1 MRPKVSV
8 IIPVYNVE
16 SWLRQC
22 LDSVANQT
30 LKEIEIICVNDG
42 SSDSSGS
49 ILNEYALCDSR
60 FIIIHKRNSGPV
72 SARRA
77 GLDVAKADYISYID
91 SDDWI
96 EQDMLNNDYNA
107 AIQTDADVLVNK
119 GIYIEDKW
127 NSYISSSTIPAGIYS
142 NDTLRTEVFPKMMR
156 KDNSSVGIIGSL
168 YAKLFKRV
176 LIEKYDPLIDEK
188 MTIHEDWASVYL
200 YLAHAKTV
208 TITENA
214 FYHYRMNHTSSLT
227 KSSRD
232 DHLFNLHLLYN
243 TLKSGFMES
252 DDSLLLINE
261 LNMLMGRA
269 IFHSNQYLMGIDG
282 YRYNHGYIFPFQ
294 SISKECRLLLYGA
307 GAVGMAYYRQLIT
320 TEYCSEIIWVDRNWN
335 AMSAKGFP
343 VMNPEEL
350 DKYDFDELV
359 IAVLEEDRAQGIRD
373 YIKEK
378 GVPDE
383 KIIWRNPIITTI

>member
-1 MRPKVSV
+1 MQPKVSV

-16 SWLRQC
+16 PWLRQC

-42 SSDSSGS
+42 SSDNSGT
-49 ILNEYALCDSR
+49 ILDEYAQSDSR
-60 FIIIHKRNSGPV
+60 FIIIHKRNGGPV

-77 GLDVAKADYISYID
+77 GLNVAKADYISYID

-96 EQDMLNNDYNA
+96 EQEMLSNDYNA

-119 GIYIEDKW
+119 NIYIEDKW
-127 NSYISSSTIPAGIYS
+127 NSYISSSTIPAGIYR
-142 NDTLRTEVFPKMMR
+142 NDTLRTEIYPKMMR

-176 LIEKYDPLIDEK
+176 LIEKYDPLIDER
-188 MTIHEDWASVYL
+188 MTIHEDWAGVYL
-200 YLAHAKTV
+200 YIAHAKTV

-214 FYHYRMNHTSSLT
+214 FYHYRMSHTSSLT
-227 KSSRD
+227 RSSRD

-243 TLKSGFMES
+243 ILKSGFKEC
-252 DDSLLLINE
+252 DDSTLLINE

-269 IFHSNQYLMGIDG
+269 IFHSNQYLMGING
-282 YRYNHGYIFPFQ
+282 YRYNLGYIFPFQ
-294 SISKECRLLLYGA
+294 IISKGCRLLLYGA
-307 GAVGMAYYRQLIT
+307 GAVGIAYYRQLKT
-320 TEYCSEIIWVDRNWN
+320 TGYCSGIIWVDRNWK
-335 AMSAKGFP
+335 AISAKGFP